1 MPERKIEYQR
11 LDRQKDLGFLVKAPS
26 WQRLYTDAA
35 LCLTD
40 LRVQLDR
47 VSDGEKRTM
56 EVVAESKE
64 DLMAKWLAEVS
75 ALFQKDGFLPKRVVF
90 TRFDGK
96 SIQATLW
103 GELYNPL
110 RHGSIPKDQTI
121 TCRTL
126 EMGEIPGSEPNF
138 FARVL
143 FNL

>member
-11 LDRQKDLGFLVKAPS
+11 LEKQRDTGFLVKAPS

-56 EVVAESKE
+56 EVVADGKE
-64 DLMAKWLAEVS
+64 TLMTKWLTEVLD
-75 ALFQKDGFLPKRVVF
+75 LFQKGGFLPKRVVF
-90 TRFDGK
+90 TKFDGK

-103 GELYNPL
+103 GEIYNRL
-110 RHGSIPKDQTI
+110 RHGSIPNDKTI

-126 EMGEIPGSEPNF
+126 EMGELQGPEPSF
-138 FARVL
+138 FVRVL
-143 FNL
+143 LVL